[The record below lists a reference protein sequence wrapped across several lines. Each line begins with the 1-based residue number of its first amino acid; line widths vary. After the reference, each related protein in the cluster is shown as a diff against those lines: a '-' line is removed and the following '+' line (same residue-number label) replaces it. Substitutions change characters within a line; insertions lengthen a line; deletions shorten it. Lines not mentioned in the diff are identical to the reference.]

1 MFNQDPPIQRE
12 KQTELEVI
20 FGEKQ
25 RLHPAA
31 ILFNLLYAL
40 KEMIFG
46 LGIGFV
52 LSLRES
58 VFYFFAFALIFIV
71 FLLVSSFLS
80 WLRFTYYIKDG
91 ELRVEQGVFIRKK
104 RYISLHR
111 IHKIDVTANPLHRLF
126 KLAKVQIDTA
136 SSSEGSEVMLSA
148 IKVKDAITLRRA
160 LKVGSTS
167 ATETEEQYYPTY
179 KISWRR
185 LFVAGTTSGS
195 VGFIFVASLAGFSQ
209 LEEFIPRRV
218 FNATYQYMISLGIII
233 LIVLGLLLLFV
244 LWLIGI
250 ANTMMKY
257 GNFTIEKRD
266 NELFIKRGLL
276 ETKELTIPFDRI
288 QAIGLE
294 QSIIRHPFRYVT
306 VYAVVAGGSFDKNE
320 AFPVLFPL
328 MKEHEVASFLQRFVP
343 DYPIE
348 DMQGK
353 MTLPRA
359 ALKYYVF
366 RNVWLMT
373 ILFFIALYLKPTY
386 SWIPLVLMIV
396 CGWYGWLTYQHGAV
410 CLDGQ
415 QLTIRTR
422 RLLSKITITTY
433 KGRIQSVT
441 TTQHPL
447 QKKEKLQTIHL
458 SLIGSDGLGT
468 HYQLKHLTASD
479 AERMAAWY
487 SYEKPKTTCQT
498 EENKIIYSTK

>member
-1 MFNQDPPIQRE
+1 MFNQEPPIQRE
-12 KQTELEVI
+12 KQTELEEV

-58 VFYFFAFALIFIV
+58 VFYFFIFAIIFII

-136 SSSEGSEVMLSA
+136 SSSEGSEVMLGA
-148 IKVKDAITLRRA
+148 IKLKDAITLRRA
-160 LKVGSTS
+160 LKVNRKS
-167 ATETEEQYYPTY
+167 ATEMEERNYPTH

-185 LFVAGTTSGS
+185 LFFAGTTSGG
-195 VGFIFVASLAGFSQ
+195 VGVIFVAALAGLSQ
-209 LEEFIPRRV
+209 LEEFIPRSV
-218 FNATYQYMISLGIII
+218 FNATYQYMVSLGIII
-233 LIVLGLLLLFV
+233 LIVLGLFLLFI

-250 ANTMMKY
+250 ANTMIKY
-257 GNFTIEKRD
+257 GNFTIEKRGR
-266 NELFIKRGLL
+266 ELFIKRGLL

-328 MKEHEVASFLQRFVP
+328 MKEEEVASFLQGFVP
-343 DYPIE
+343 NYPI
-348 DMQGK
+348 DGIQGK
-353 MTLPRA
+353 MTLPRR

-366 RNVWLMT
+366 QNVWLLA
-373 ILFFIALYLKPTY
+373 ILFSITIFMVPTY
-386 SWIPLVLMIV
+386 SWIPLVLMII
-396 CGWYGWLTYQHGAV
+396 CGWYGWLTYRHGAV
-410 CLDGQ
+410 SLDGK

-422 RLLSKITITTY
+422 KLLNKITITTY

-441 TTQHPL
+441 TTQNPL
-447 QKKEKLQTIHL
+447 QKISGLQTIHL
-458 SLIGSDGLGT
+458 SLIGSVGLGT

-479 AERMAAWY
+479 AEKVFAWY
-487 SYEKPKTTCQT
+487 SYGKHNTTCQT
-498 EENKIIYSTK
+498 EENKLIYSTK